1 MEGGPSAVSIV
12 VRVAETVALG
22 VLLVGVAMP
31 APAVAAGGAAPD
43 PAPPGAPAAP
53 GPSPDPAPQA
63 ASLSRPSASSSTP
76 SSSSSSSSSSLA
88 QSVVSTPPRV
98 ASPPSIGSVQ
108 PPVSRTVSGG
118 SSEGVTAA
126 TGEPRSLRGRA
137 SRDLRARHPLSA
149 TSPGRSRPPPGIL
162 AGKYELR
169 GLASLA
175 ATAPAAVRH
184 DGVLLFLSAMA
195 LGVLVISSLALLRL
209 VRLNGQWWE
218 GRAP

>member
-1 MEGGPSAVSIV
+1 MKGGPSAVSIV

-76 SSSSSSSSSSLA
+76 SSSSSSA